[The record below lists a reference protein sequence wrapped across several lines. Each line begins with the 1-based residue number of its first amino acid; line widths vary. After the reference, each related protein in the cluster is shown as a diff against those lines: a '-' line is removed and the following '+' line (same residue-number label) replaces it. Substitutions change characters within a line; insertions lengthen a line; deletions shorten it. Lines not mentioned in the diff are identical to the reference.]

1 LPREA
6 QWVRR
11 ARRKKK
17 LVLSVPSLRE
27 RARERGI
34 VGKVGMSVKTQKTI
48 HYRGKACPA
57 KRSGYGARGESC
69 LAVFECRSVFGLTP
83 TFRQ

>member
-1 LPREA
+1 VGTESTEKEKTGVVSPL
-6 QWVRR
+6 
-11 ARRKKK
+11 
-17 LVLSVPSLRE
+17 SLRE

-34 VGKVGMSVKTQKTI
+34 VGKVGMSAKTQKTI